1 MTAVRFADLT
11 LARRLEGADAAKYAD
26 YAHARPNVAPEL
38 NPAVLPI
45 AGGLA
50 VYAGDNSPYSRAVG
64 LGLAGPVAA
73 AEFDRVDAFYRGY
86 GIPGQVSLCPLA
98 DRSLLELVNRAGYRI
113 EMFMHAWYRD
123 LARGKVDPE
132 LASGIVARPIRPDE
146 AALWVRVAFG
156 GGLDSDDAQPS
167 RTAIIAAYPY
177 MAHTTCYL
185 AWLDGMPAG
194 AAALAW
200 HDGVAS
206 LFGASTLPSCR
217 NRGVQAALLAVRL
230 ADAAAAGCDL
240 ALIHTEPGSPS
251 QRNVERLGFR
261 LAYTKVMLRRET

>member
-1 MTAVRFADLT
+1 MSAAHFADLA
-11 LARRLEGADAAKYAD
+11 LVRRLEGADAAKYAD
-26 YAHARPNVAPEL
+26 YAHARPNVVPDL
-38 NPAVLPI
+38 NPAVLPV

-64 LGLAGPVAA
+64 LGLHGPVAEA
-73 AEFDRVDAFYRGY
+73 DFGRVDAFYRGY

-98 DRSLLELVNRAGYRI
+98 DRSLLALLNRAGYQI

-123 LARGKVDPE
+123 LAPDETFPALARGV
-132 LASGIVARPIRPDE
+132 LARPIRPGE
-146 AALWVRVAFG
+146 ADLWVSVAFG
-156 GGLDSDDAQPS
+156 GGLDSDDALPH

-185 AWLDGMPAG
+185 AWLDGVPAG
-194 AAALAW
+194 AGTLAL
-200 HDGVAS
+200 HDGVAG
-206 LFGASTLPSCR
+206 LFGASTRPSCR

-261 LAYTKVMLRRET
+261 LAYTKVMLWREE